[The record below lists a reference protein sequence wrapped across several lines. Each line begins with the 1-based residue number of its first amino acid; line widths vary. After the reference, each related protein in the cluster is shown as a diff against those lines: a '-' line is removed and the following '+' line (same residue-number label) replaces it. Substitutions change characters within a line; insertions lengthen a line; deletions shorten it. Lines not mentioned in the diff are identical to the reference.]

1 MEAADLQISRETVTL
16 RLRVEEKLRNA
27 IVTGHFEP
35 GTRLIERELCELI
48 GVGRTS
54 VREALR
60 QLEAE
65 GLVTTVPHRGPTVSR
80 ISVEEAE
87 QLYAVRGLLE
97 GYAGRRFAERDHALL
112 KDELKA
118 LSLAMAAIEKAAK
131 GSDHKALINAKTAFY
146 AALMDGSGNGIV
158 KQTLTTLH
166 NRITLLRLTSMTQSG
181 RLKQSMKE
189 VRAIYDAI
197 VNRDGAQAEAACIS
211 HIDAAAKVAL
221 SVLSASKPESTTP
234 LPPVR
239 RWRAG

>member
-1 MEAADLQISRETVTL
+1 MDAADLQISRETVTL
-16 RLRVEEKLRNA
+16 RLRVEAKLRGA
-27 IVTGHFEP
+27 IVSGHFKP
-35 GTRLIERELCELI
+35 GTRLIERELCEQI

-112 KDELKA
+112 KEELKA
-118 LSLAMAAIEKAAK
+118 FGLAMAALEKAAR
-131 GSDHKALINAKTAFY
+131 GRDHTALITAKTAFY
-146 AALMDGSGNGIV
+146 AALMNGSGNVFV

-166 NRITLLRLTSMTQSG
+166 NRITLLRQTSMTQPN

-197 VNRDGAQAEAACIS
+197 VSQDGKRAEAACIS
-211 HIDAAAKVAL
+211 HIDAAATVAIG
-221 SVLSASKPESTTP
+221 VLTASQ
-234 LPPVR
+234 
-239 RWRAG
+239 G

>member
-16 RLRVEEKLRNA
+16 RLRVEEKLRGA
-27 IVTGHFEP
+27 IVSGHFKP
-35 GTRLIERELCELI
+35 GTRLIERELCEQI

-118 LSLAMAAIEKAAK
+118 FSLAMTALEKATR
-131 GSDHKALINAKTAFY
+131 GSDHKALIYAKTAFY
-146 AALMDGSGNGIV
+146 AALMEGGGNIIV

-166 NRITLLRLTSMTQSG
+166 NRITLLRLTSMTQPG

-189 VRAIYDAI
+189 VRTIYDAI
-197 VNRDGAQAEAACIS
+197 VNRDGPQAEAACIN
-211 HIDAAAKVAL
+211 HVNAAATVAIA
-221 SVLSASKPESTTP
+221 VLSAANAS
-234 LPPVR
+234 
-239 RWRAG
+239 G

>member
-16 RLRVEEKLRNA
+16 RLRVEEKLRSA
-27 IVTGHFEP
+27 IISGHFKP
-35 GTRLIERELCELI
+35 GARLVERELCGLI

-80 ISVEEAE
+80 ITADQAE

-118 LSLAMAAIEKAAK
+118 LGLAMTALEKAAK
-131 GSDHKALINAKTAFY
+131 NGDHTALINAKTAFY
-146 AALMDGSGNGIV
+146 TALMDGGGNIIV

-166 NRITLLRLTSMTQSG
+166 NRITLLRLTSMTQPG
-181 RLKQSMKE
+181 RLQQSVKE
-189 VRAIYDAI
+189 VRAIHDAI
-197 VNRDGAQAEAACIS
+197 LNHDGAQAEAACIS
-211 HIDAAAKVAL
+211 HISAAATVAVA
-221 SVLSASKPESTTP
+221 VLSTSEA
-234 LPPVR
+234 
-239 RWRAG
+239 